1 MDKSSHLRTPIKR
14 ARGHG
19 SAHSGTQHFWLQ
31 RLSALAL
38 IPLSMWFMV
47 VLITRLIHADAAAI
61 GQWLGNPIVA
71 LLMAALLLAMFVHSR
86 LGIQTIIEDYVHS
99 HAKKIIALLALN
111 LFTLGLGGASIMA
124 VFHLHSTAI

>member
-1 MDKSSHLRTPIKR
+1 MKDSSYGRTPIKR

-47 VLITRLIHADAAAI
+47 VLLTRLIHVDAAGI
-61 GQWLGNPIVA
+61 RLWLNHPLVA
-71 LLMAALLLAMFVHSR
+71 LLMAALLFALFIHAR
-86 LGIQTIIEDYVHS
+86 LGIQTIIEDYIHS
-99 HAKKIIALLALN
+99 HAKKIVALLMLN
-111 LFTLGLGGASIMA
+111 VFTFGLGGATLMA
-124 VFHLHSTAI
+124 IVKLHFVGT